1 MVSSKR
7 LFREESHQTGLCTMC
22 GSAKGMMVAVDEVR
36 REEQLEVLE
45 EWRSHEGLLARSS
58 AYLKAH

>member
-1 MVSSKR
+1 MK
-7 LFREESHQTGLCTMC
+7 LEEAQ
-22 GSAKGMMVAVDEVR
+22 V
-36 REEQLEVLE
+36 EEQLEVLE